1 MGLRKEE
8 YLPHYMYDDYIQ
20 WEGDWEIIGGT
31 AFAMSPAPMKKHQYV
46 SSNIA
51 YELKNS
57 LKDCKNCQAYLPIDW
72 KIAEDTVVQPD
83 NLVLCNDNDNAS
95 YITKA
100 PLIIFEILSK
110 STAMKD
116 QHLKYELYQQEGV
129 TYYII
134 VNPDDEVV
142 KLYKLTNGK
151 YIKEGD
157 FDKQS
162 YTFEIDNCEVV
173 FDFSK
178 IW

>member
-1 MGLRKEE
+1 MGLRQEK
-8 YLPHYMYDDYIQ
+8 YLPHYSYDDYKL
-20 WEGDWEIIGGT
+20 WEGEWELIGGT
-31 AFAMSPAPMKKHQYV
+31 AFAMSPAPMKKHQFV
-46 SSNIA
+46 SANIA
-51 YELKNS
+51 YELKHV
-57 LKDCKNCQAYLPIDW
+57 LKDCENCKSYLPIDW

-83 NLVLCNDNDNAS
+83 NLVLCNDNENAS

-129 TYYII
+129 HYYVI
-134 VNPDDEVV
+134 VNPEDEVV
-142 KLYKLTNGK
+142 KLYKLYDGK

-157 FDKQS
+157 FDKQK
-162 YTFEIDNCEVV
+162 YTFMIDACEVV